1 MYTSQAV
8 QYHNDGFPPEQLDY
22 EELLYPLLRAADALA
37 RYDQMLKGLH
47 NSELLLAPLR
57 NQEAVFSSRMEG
69 TISTMDEILQYDA
82 ESNGEERVP
91 EMRSEVLETIL
102 YRRTLITAQEDLKE
116 GRPFGMHLIQRM
128 HQQLLSFGRGAD
140 KAPGQFKVE
149 QNYLADKPKQRILF
163 VPIAPEHLR
172 GGLERLFE
180 YIHADTH
187 PPLLRAGVMHLEFEA
202 LHPFKDGNG
211 RIGRMLITLFMWR
224 MGLISAPHFYM
235 SGYFDEHKDEYIDT
249 MREVSRTGRWEVWCD
264 FFLRAVEDRA
274 LKNIATAERIKA
286 LYDDMKVVFADT
298 LGSKWSMKALDY
310 VFTNPVF
317 RNSQFMRKSGIP
329 PPSARRFTR
338 VLAERHIIK
347 TLIPGSGRRAALYSF
362 EPLMELVRI

>member
-1 MYTSQAV
+1 MDTSKAV
-8 QYHNDGFPPEQLDY
+8 QYHYNGFPPEQLDY
-22 EELLYPLLRAADALA
+22 GALLHPLLRAADALA

-82 ESNGEERVP
+82 ESAGEERGP

-102 YRRTLITAQEDLKE
+102 YRRALITAQEDLKE
-116 GRPFGMHLIQRM
+116 GRPFGMQLIQRM
-128 HQQLLSFGRGAD
+128 HQQLLSMGRGAD
-140 KAPGQFKVE
+140 KAPGQFKAE
-149 QNYLADKPKQRILF
+149 QNYLADQPKQKILF
-163 VPIAPEHLR
+163 VPISPEHLR
-172 GGLERLFE
+172 GGLERLLE
-180 YIHADTH
+180 YMNADTH

-249 MREVSRTGRWEVWCD
+249 MREVSRTGKWEVWCD

-286 LYDDMKVVFADT
+286 LYDDMKVNFTDA
-298 LGSKWSMKALDY
+298 LGSKWSVMALDY

-329 PPSARRFTR
+329 PASARRFTR
-338 VLAERHIIK
+338 VLAERQIIK
-347 TLIPGSGRRAALYSF
+347 TLVAGSGRRAALYSF
-362 EPLMELVRI
+362 EPLMKLVRI

>member
-1 MYTSQAV
+1 MDTSKAV
-8 QYHNDGFPPEQLDY
+8 QYHYDGFPPQQIDY
-22 EELLYPLLRAADALA
+22 EVLLNPLLRAADALA

-82 ESNGEERVP
+82 ESLGDEHVP

-102 YRRTLITAQEDLKE
+102 YRRTLITAQEELKE
-116 GRPFGMHLIQRM
+116 GRPFSPHLIQRM
-128 HQQLLSFGRGAD
+128 HQQLLSIGRGAD
-140 KAPGQFKVE
+140 KAPGKFKAE
-149 QNYLADKPKQRILF
+149 QNYLADKPKQQILF
-163 VPIAPEHLR
+163 VPISPEHLR

-180 YIHADTH
+180 YMNSDTH

-211 RIGRMLITLFMWR
+211 RIGRMLITLLMWR

-249 MREVSRTGRWEVWCD
+249 MREVSRSGRWETWCV

-286 LYDDMKVVFADT
+286 LYDEMKVHFTDA
-298 LGSKWSMKALDY
+298 LGSKRSVMALDH

-317 RNSQFMRKSGIP
+317 RSSQFVKRSGIP
-329 PPSARRFTR
+329 PASARRFIR
-338 VLAERHIIK
+338 VLAERQLIK
-347 TLIPGSGRRAALYSF
+347 ILVPGSGRRAALYAF
-362 EPLMELVRI
+362 EPLMQLVRV